1 MWPSLFTLIFW
12 TIESSAAIQHV
23 RLQAASLTTSLTANS
38 AMAQLQGCRHDRHVF
53 FSIMPF

>member
-38 AMAQLQGCRHDRHVF
+38 AMAQLQGCRHDPHVF
-53 FSIMPF
+53 FS